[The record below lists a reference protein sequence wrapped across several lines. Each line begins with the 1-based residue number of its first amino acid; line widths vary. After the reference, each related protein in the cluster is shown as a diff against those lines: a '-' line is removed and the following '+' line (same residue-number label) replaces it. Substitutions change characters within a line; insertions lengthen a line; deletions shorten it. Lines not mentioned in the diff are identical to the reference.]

1 MEKSTLPEEVV
12 QTSLQVGSESD
23 KLLRRVSVSGTF
35 ASLRYRNYRLW
46 FIGQVI
52 SLVGTWMQVTAQAFL
67 VYQLT
72 GSPAYLGYVGFAAGI
87 PAWLFSLYGGMVS
100 DRMSRR
106 NVMVLTQSAMM
117 ILAFVLA
124 ALTFT
129 GRVQAWQIVVMAFLL
144 GIANAFDAPARQAFV
159 LEMVDREDMT
169 NAIALNSTMFNL
181 GTAVGPAVAGITY
194 SAFGPAWCFTI
205 NGISFIAVIVALL
218 MMHLKP
224 VEHIQRATSALAEIR
239 SGIRYVASD
248 RRVRTIILNLGVVS
262 LFGLGF
268 VTLMPAWAVD
278 VLGGDATTNGLL
290 QSARGV
296 GALAGA
302 LMLAAVGGFL
312 PRGRLFTVGNLV
324 FPALLFVY
332 AFLRWLPLSLLC
344 LVGVGWGFM
353 VMANS
358 SNVLVQTQ
366 VPDDLR
372 GRVMSIY
379 TLAFFGLMPFGS
391 FIAGRLAERIG
402 EPATVLAGA
411 LILLAFALWVRLRVP
426 EVSAAS

>member
-1 MEKSTLPEEVV
+1 MVKPDLPDEVNPIQHQATPTTAKPV
-12 QTSLQVGSESD
+12 RRPSL
-23 KLLRRVSVSGTF
+23 SGTF

-46 FIGQVI
+46 FTGQMI
-52 SLVGTWMQVTAQAFL
+52 SLVGTWMQSTAQAFL

-72 GSPAYLGYVGFAAGI
+72 GSPAYLGYVGFAAGV
-87 PAWLFSLYGGMVS
+87 PTWLFSLYGGVVS
-100 DRMSRR
+100 DRMSKR
-106 NVMVLTQSAMM
+106 NLMVITQSAMM
-117 ILAFVLA
+117 ILAFLLA

-129 GRVQAWQIVVMAFLL
+129 GRVQAWHIVVMAFLL

-159 LEMVDREDMT
+159 LELVDREDLT
-169 NAIALNSTMFNL
+169 NAIALNATMFNL
-181 GTAVGPAVAGITY
+181 GTAVGPAVAGLTY

-218 MMHLKP
+218 MMRLKP
-224 VEHIQRATSALAEIR
+224 VGYVQRATTALVEIR
-239 SGIRYVASD
+239 SGIRYVAAN
-248 RRVRTIILNLGVVS
+248 RRVRTIIINLGVVS
-262 LFGLGF
+262 LFGMGF

-296 GALAGA
+296 GALVGA
-302 LMLAAVGGFL
+302 LMLAAAGGSL
-312 PRGRLFTVGNLV
+312 PRGRLFTLGSLV
-324 FPALLFVY
+324 FPALLFIY

-344 LVGVGWGFM
+344 LAGVGWGFM
-353 VMANS
+353 VMVNS

-366 VPDDLR
+366 VPDELR

-379 TLAFFGLMPFGS
+379 TLAFFGLMPIGS
-391 FIAGRLAERIG
+391 FIAGRLAEQIG
-402 EPATVLAGA
+402 EPVTVVAGA
-411 LILLAFALWVRLRVP
+411 LILLGVALWILLRVP